1 MTDINT
7 EIQSLIDR
15 GALFVVNHS
24 GGKDSQAMMIKIR
37 NMVPADQIF
46 VIHADLPGADWPG
59 TWDHVVATTEGYR
72 REIVVAQD
80 KTGKTKTFFDMVES
94 RQMWPSPKYRQC
106 TSDLKRGPIEKAI
119 RNFIKSNGLSGLI
132 VNCMGLRAEESCMRA
147 KAVEFKHNERN
158 SKAGREWYDWL
169 PIHDWTTEQVFAT
182 IAEAGEQPHWAYQ
195 KGMERLSCIFCIMAS
210 KKDLVTAA
218 TLQPEVYRQYV
229 EMELK
234 IGHTFCMP
242 KKGQDPQTLEEIT
255 GIEVDLNLPVKAA

>member
-7 EIQSLIDR
+7 EIQTLIDR

-37 NMVPADQIF
+37 EMVPADQIF

-59 TWDHVVATTEGYR
+59 TWDHVVETTQGYR
-72 REIVVAQD
+72 VEKVVAQD
-80 KTGKTKTFFDMVES
+80 KTGKIKTFFDMVDS
-94 RQMWPSPKYRQC
+94 RQMWPSPQYRQC

-119 RNFIKSNGLSGLI
+119 RRFIKEKNLSGLI

-147 KAVEFKHNERN
+147 KAVEFKHNARN

-169 PIHDWTTEQVFAT
+169 PIHDWSVEKVFET
-182 IAEAGEQPHWAYQ
+182 IAAAGEEVHWAYK
-195 KGMERLSCIFCIMAS
+195 KGMERLSCVFCIMAS
-210 KKDLVTAA
+210 KKDLITAA
-218 TLQPEVYRQYV
+218 TLQPELYQKYV
-229 EMELK
+229 AKEYE

-242 KKGQDPQTLEEIT
+242 KKGQAPKTLDEIT
-255 GIEVDLNLPVKAA
+255 GIPVVFDLGK

>member
-7 EIQSLIDR
+7 EIQTLIER

-59 TWDHVVATTEGYR
+59 TWDQVVRYTEGYR
-72 REIVVAQD
+72 VEKVVA
-80 KTGKTKTFFDMVES
+80 TKTFFDMVRS
-94 RQMWPSPKYRQC
+94 RQMWPSPQYRQC

-119 RNFIKSNGLSGLI
+119 RHFIKDNDLSGLI

-169 PIHDWTTEQVFAT
+169 PIHDMSTEEVFQT
-182 IAEAGEQPHWAYQ
+182 IADAGEKPHWAYEA
-195 KGMERLSCIFCIMAS
+195 GMERLSCIFCIMAS

-218 TLQPEVYRQYV
+218 NLQPEVYRQYV
-229 EMELK
+229 SLELE
-234 IGHTFCMP
+234 IGHTFLMP
-242 KKGQDPQTLEEIT
+242 KKGCEPQTLEEVT
-255 GIEVDLNLPVKAA
+255 GIVVDLNAAA